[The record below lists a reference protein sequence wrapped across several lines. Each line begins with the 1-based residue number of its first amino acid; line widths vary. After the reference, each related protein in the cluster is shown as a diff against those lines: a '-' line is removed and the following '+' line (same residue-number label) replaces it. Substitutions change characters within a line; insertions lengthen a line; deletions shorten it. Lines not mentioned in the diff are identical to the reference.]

1 MKCRNRFCDNVSVNY
16 ELFEARVFEA
26 LAGWVRGYNLDW
38 TADADSGDELLTLAK
53 QAYAQATKAL
63 ENREKQLTRA
73 QEMLEMDV
81 YDVDTFLDRSRAL
94 AGQIAAAKRDKE
106 AAAVALANAERA
118 AEGRKNLIPKV
129 EKLLDVYA
137 ELPDAAAKNEMLKE
151 ILEKITYRRDKRT
164 GPKDDF
170 QITLYPKLPQ
180 AGGVDSPD

>member
-1 MKCRNRFCDNVSVNY
+1 M
-16 ELFEARVFEA
+16 EA
-26 LAGWVRGYNLDW
+26 LAIWVGGYTLDL
-38 TADADSGDELLTLAK
+38 TANTDKDGEAVEFARR
-53 QAYAQATKAL
+53 AHAQAVRDL
-63 ENREKQLTRA
+63 ENRKRQLTRA
-73 QEMLEMDV
+73 QEMLEQDV
-81 YDVDTFLDRSRAL
+81 YDVDMFLERSRTL
-94 AGQIAAAKRDKE
+94 AEQIKTAKRNAETTAAAL
-106 AAAVALANAERA
+106 VA
-118 AEGRKNLIPKV
+118 AEQAAESRKNLIPKV

>member
-1 MKCRNRFCDNVSVNY
+1 
-16 ELFEARVFEA
+16 
-26 LAGWVRGYNLDW
+26 
-38 TADADSGDELLTLAK
+38 
-53 QAYAQATKAL
+53 
-63 ENREKQLTRA
+63 
-73 QEMLEMDV
+73 
-81 YDVDTFLDRSRAL
+81 L

-170 QITLYPKLPQ
+170 QNTLYPKLPQ